1 MRLATS
7 LPTRR
12 SAPRWTKCED
22 ASTAGCEPRPIRFYM
37 DRSNRRQAQRRT
49 TPTVFRPRRHQEP
62 YETSRS
68 LVWIR
73 SVDVLSRRCKPA
85 GEAILELS
93 GRAETAR
100 LHTGGERR
108 ARKNDLY
115 LRHGRHGAGR
125 LDARRLLLAGEEYLR
140 EHRPRADS
148 GRRKLQ
154 GRREDQLLRHRH
166 EPHTGIAQ
174 DPRSVSEYGCA
185 ARRHARSGRARRR
198 APARSGSG
206 GDVV

>member
-1 MRLATS
+1 MRPATS

-12 SAPRWTKCED
+12 SVPRWTKCED

-37 DRSNRRQAQRRT
+37 DRSNRRKAQRRT
-49 TPTVFRPRRHQEP
+49 TPTVFRLTKRQKP
-62 YETSRS
+62 YETSHS

-73 SVDVLSRRCKPA
+73 SVDVPARRGKPA
-85 GEAILELS
+85 GEAVLELS

-100 LHTGGERR
+100 LHARGERR
-108 ARKNDLY
+108 SRQNDLH

-125 LDARRLLLAGEEYLR
+125 HAARRLLLAGEEYLR
-140 EHRPRADS
+140 EHRPLAEA

-185 ARRHARSGRARRR
+185 SGRHARSGRARRR